1 MRPAAQVQAA
11 IELLDEIDQ
20 TAYPADRTM
29 AQYFRQR
36 RYIGSKDKYA
46 ISEHFYAVLRSRLS
60 LQYLLQTVSLQSSSR
75 LLMAVHLLGDDQNLR
90 EIFDD
95 HQYHPTHFGQTQLD
109 ALHRIDFSALQSA
122 ASHIRLNVPEWIAP
136 MLEAV
141 LGERFEVEMLAMNQR
156 ATTDIRVNSLKTTP
170 QQLGE
175 LLTEQ
180 NIAHNGS
187 DLVPLGIVF
196 DQRVALFNLD
206 CFKQGWFE
214 IQDQGSQMLALATG
228 AKAGDKVVD
237 FCAGAG
243 GKTLAMAAMM
253 QNKGTLYACDVHSKR
268 LEQLHKRCKRAGA
281 HNVRIHQLSS
291 EHDKWVKQHAA
302 QADVVLID
310 APCSGTGTWRRN
322 PDSRW
327 NLSPKDLQNLIK
339 LQQSILCSAARL
351 VKPGGR
357 LVYAT
362 CSLLSEE
369 NEAQVE
375 QFLTENDQFARAT
388 VGNNQ
393 LFQINAD
400 KIELAASSIRT
411 YPAMTGCDGFFACAL
426 QRADET

>member
-1 MRPAAQVQAA
+1 
-11 IELLDEIDQ
+11 
-20 TAYPADRTM
+20 
-29 AQYFRQR
+29 
-36 RYIGSKDKYA
+36 
-46 ISEHFYAVLRSRLS
+46 
-60 LQYLLQTVSLQSSSR
+60 
-75 LLMAVHLLGDDQNLR
+75 MAVHLLRDDQNLR

-95 HQYHPTHFGQTQLD
+95 QQYHPTHFGQTQLD
-109 ALHRIDFSALQSA
+109 ALERIEFSAIESA

-136 MLEAV
+136 MLESI

-156 ATTDIRVNSLKTTP
+156 ATTDIRVNSLKATP
-170 QQLGE
+170 QMLGQ

-180 NIAHNGS
+180 NMAYSASN
-187 DLVPLGIVF
+187 LVPLGLVF
-196 DQRVALFNLD
+196 DQRVALFNLA

-291 EHDKWVKQHAA
+291 EHDKWVKQHVV

-327 NLSPKDLQNLIK
+327 NLSPQDLQNLIK

-357 LVYAT
+357 LLYAT

-388 VGNNQ
+388 VGNHQ
-393 LFQINAD
+393 LFQKNVD
-400 KIELAASSIRT
+400 KMELSASSIRT

-426 QRADET
+426 QRTDET